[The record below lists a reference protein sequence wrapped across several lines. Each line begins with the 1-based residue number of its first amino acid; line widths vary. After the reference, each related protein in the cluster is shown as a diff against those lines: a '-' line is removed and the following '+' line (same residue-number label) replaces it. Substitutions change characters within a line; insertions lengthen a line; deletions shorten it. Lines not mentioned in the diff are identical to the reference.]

1 MGDATRV
8 VNADSNVGAMI
19 VQFNP
24 ASQLPIKLHGSH
36 NFATWKAQF
45 SMLMHGHDLYG
56 HLDGST
62 PSPSRTITT
71 GTAPS
76 ANPAFALWFRQDQ
89 LIQNALMASVDPT
102 IATTVAAAN
111 SAKTAWDS
119 LHTAYA
125 NKSQTRIFSLRDRLM
140 RLTKDSQPVTEY
152 LQSVRSIADELSIAG
167 APVTNSE
174 LIVKILSGLG
184 AEFHG
189 ISAAIRA
196 RDSPITYEELYEKL
210 QDHEL
215 FLRREESKSVPT
227 QITAAAATANQSGHS
242 NYRNNRR
249 PNNNNGTNQ
258 QRRSNNRFTSPNPR
272 RSSTN
277 NNCYDGVRCQLCNK
291 PGHVANV
298 CRSQSHNHF
307 EAKANYVSG
316 LNTSDNPWILDSG
329 ASHHITATPQ
339 DLQAYNGMEQDL
351 ETRTPLVHGQSR
363 DGLYEWPDLTSIS
376 PPQAHLTSSTTTSF
390 TWHRRLGHPHSR
402 VLHGGGEYKSL
413 DPYLRSQGIE
423 HLVSPPYTP
432 QRVALAERRHRHI
445 IETAR
450 TLLHEASLP
459 STLWSFACQH
469 AAYLINRTTNAHKDT
484 VSSACAPTES
494 ASPGTSSPSPP
505 HPIAPLDHT
514 DTPSYPPLPQSSV
527 FPIVYSRRNKTISS
541 IGQNSAAHP
550 TASIPLQPSPELV
563 QVTEPPQPSLPPP
576 TRVVTRSQHNI
587 HKPKT
592 ILDFLAHLSP
602 TITPTSF
609 KHANKHPEWQ
619 RAMKSEFDALLNN
632 QTWELVPHDPTK
644 NIVSCKWLCRLK
656 RKADGTIER
665 YKARLVA
672 KGFTQRPGVDYHA
685 TFSPVVKPTTVRL
698 VLSIAVHQNWPL
710 RQLDVNNA
718 FLQGRLEEDVYMVQP
733 PGFADVQFPSHIC
746 RLKKAIYGLKQAP
759 RAWYNE
765 LKTFLLYLGFV
776 KSESDASLFIRKV
789 SNNILYALVYVDD
802 IIITGNHLSEVNQA
816 IASLAGRF
824 SIKDLGNLHFF
835 LGIEVLRTAK
845 GITLS
850 QSNYINEILS
860 EENMQDCN
868 SAKTPMSATDVPHLN
883 DGAQPTDATRYKRVL
898 GKLQYLSFTRP
909 DINFSVNKLSQFMHS
924 PSEVHWKALKRVL
937 RYLQGTIHLAL
948 HIQRDNDFKLYM
960 YSDADWAGDVTD
972 RASTTGYILFFG
984 QNPVSWSSNKQRT
997 IARSSTEA
1005 EYRAV
1010 ASALAETNWVTNL
1023 LKELHVSLPQAP
1035 TIYCDNVGATY
1046 LCANPVF
1053 HSRMK
1058 HIAVDF
1064 HFVRKQVQQN
1074 QVHIV
1079 HIHAADQLAD
1089 TLTKA
1094 LPKPAFDKHL
1104 FKLGVVTHCLS

>member
-1 MGDATRV
+1 MGDDTSV
-8 VNADSNVGAMI
+8 VNAESNVGAMI

-111 SAKTAWDS
+111 SAKTAWDA

-258 QRRSNNRFTSPNPR
+258 QRRSNNRFTPPNPR

-277 NNCYDGVRCQLCNK
+277 NNYYDGVRCQLCNK

-339 DLQAYNGMEQDL
+339 DLQAYNGMEQVSMGDGNKIPITHTGSTHLNASNRSFKLSNTLCAPSIKRNLLSDL

-376 PPQAHLTSSTTTSF
+376 PPQAHLTSSTTTTSF

-402 VLHGGGEYKSL
+402 VLRFILNKF
-413 DPYLRSQGIE
+413 
-423 HLVSPPYTP
+423 
-432 QRVALAERRHRHI
+432 
-445 IETAR
+445 
-450 TLLHEASLP
+450 SLP
-459 STLWSFACQH
+459 CS
-469 AAYLINRTTNAHKDT
+469 
-484 VSSACAPTES
+484 
-494 ASPGTSSPSPP
+494 
-505 HPIAPLDHT
+505 
-514 DTPSYPPLPQSSV
+514 
-527 FPIVYSRRNKTISS
+527 
-541 IGQNSAAHP
+541 
-550 TASIPLQPSPELV
+550 
-563 QVTEPPQPSLPPP
+563 
-576 TRVVTRSQHNI
+576 
-587 HKPKT
+587 
-592 ILDFLAHLSP
+592 
-602 TITPTSF
+602 
-609 KHANKHPEWQ
+609 
-619 RAMKSEFDALLNN
+619 
-632 QTWELVPHDPTK
+632 
-644 NIVSCKWLCRLK
+644 
-656 RKADGTIER
+656 
-665 YKARLVA
+665 
-672 KGFTQRPGVDYHA
+672 
-685 TFSPVVKPTTVRL
+685 
-698 VLSIAVHQNWPL
+698 
-710 RQLDVNNA
+710 
-718 FLQGRLEEDVYMVQP
+718 
-733 PGFADVQFPSHIC
+733 
-746 RLKKAIYGLKQAP
+746 
-759 RAWYNE
+759 
-765 LKTFLLYLGFV
+765 
-776 KSESDASLFIRKV
+776 
-789 SNNILYALVYVDD
+789 
-802 IIITGNHLSEVNQA
+802 
-816 IASLAGRF
+816 
-824 SIKDLGNLHFF
+824 
-835 LGIEVLRTAK
+835 
-845 GITLS
+845 
-850 QSNYINEILS
+850 
-860 EENMQDCN
+860 
-868 SAKTPMSATDVPHLN
+868 
-883 DGAQPTDATRYKRVL
+883 
-898 GKLQYLSFTRP
+898 
-909 DINFSVNKLSQFMHS
+909 
-924 PSEVHWKALKRVL
+924 
-937 RYLQGTIHLAL
+937 
-948 HIQRDNDFKLYM
+948 
-960 YSDADWAGDVTD
+960 
-972 RASTTGYILFFG
+972 
-984 QNPVSWSSNKQRT
+984 
-997 IARSSTEA
+997 
-1005 EYRAV
+1005 
-1010 ASALAETNWVTNL
+1010 
-1023 LKELHVSLPQAP
+1023 
-1035 TIYCDNVGATY
+1035 
-1046 LCANPVF
+1046 
-1053 HSRMK
+1053 
-1058 HIAVDF
+1058 
-1064 HFVRKQVQQN
+1064 
-1074 QVHIV
+1074 
-1079 HIHAADQLAD
+1079 
-1089 TLTKA
+1089 
-1094 LPKPAFDKHL
+1094 
-1104 FKLGVVTHCLS
+1104 